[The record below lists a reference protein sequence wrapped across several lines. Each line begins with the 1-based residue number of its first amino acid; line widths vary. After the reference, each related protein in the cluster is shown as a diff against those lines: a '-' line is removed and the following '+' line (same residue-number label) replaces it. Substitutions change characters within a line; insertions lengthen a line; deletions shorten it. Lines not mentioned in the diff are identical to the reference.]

1 MIKKGEN
8 RNPTVKYLRVVAYKK
23 EILVNIL
30 KYEQVDTN
38 FLKIESNLKALE
50 DMWSNLSNWK
60 IYKSDRTWE
69 W

>member
-1 MIKKGEN
+1 MTNASIN
-8 RNPTVKYLRVVAYKK
+8 NALYTHNFA
-23 EILVNIL
+23 NS
-30 KYEQVDTN
+30 QVLSAINESRIDTN